1 MVKKAQALPFAT
13 PSVKRRSR
21 DQRPVGR
28 ASRVISSNGADLRS
42 GTSHPGLRE
51 CAALRGEAAERKS
64 WRKRSRRRVRPVPS
78 EPSFATEGCSRF
90 LKEGNPRSRVS
101 FTSGSR
107 PGLYP
112 PTSVRRRTWLARTLS
127 TQAQAGGEK
136 HNADRGDNPA
146 RARIGSSGFV
156 PVGQYV
162 LQKSVGSRS
171 SEKRLV
177 HPSSEAC
184 AGVGEGYAKRG
195 EFRDGQAAR
204 PVHR

>member
-1 MVKKAQALPFAT
+1 MQTYEAVPNTQVFRNAQPFAGMRT
-13 PSVKRRSR
+13 NGELG
-21 DQRPVGR
+21 GR
-28 ASRVISSNGADLRS
+28 EAEG
-42 GTSHPGLRE
+42 GTSSPFGAIIRDE
-51 CAALRGEAAERKS
+51 RVFEIFGGGEPAFARVLHFEVSAWSLASDFGPRK
-64 WRKRSRRRVRPVPS
+64 K
-78 EPSFATEGCSRF
+78 
-90 LKEGNPRSRVS
+90 
-101 FTSGSR
+101 
-107 PGLYP
+107 
-112 PTSVRRRTWLARTLS
+112 WLARTLS

-162 LQKSVGSRS
+162 LQRSVGSRS

-195 EFRDGQAAR
+195 
-204 PVHR
+204 

>member
-1 MVKKAQALPFAT
+1 VQTYEAVTNTQIFGNAQPFAG
-13 PSVKRRSR
+13 RRTNENLG
-21 DQRPVGR
+21 GR
-28 ASRVISSNGADLRS
+28 
-42 GTSHPGLRE
+42 
-51 CAALRGEAAERKS
+51 EAEEGYFQFL
-64 WRKRSRRRVRPVPS
+64 S
-78 EPSFATEGCSRF
+78 EPSSATKGCSRF
-90 LKEGNPRSRVS
+90 SKEGNPRSRVS

-107 PGLYP
+107 PGLYL
-112 PTSVRRRTWLARTLS
+112 PTSVRGRTWLARTLS

-177 HPSSEAC
+177 HSSSEAC

-195 EFRDGQAAR
+195 EFRDGRSQDLPSLKLRQAKRRRRSEPAR
-204 PVHR
+204 